1 MSMTACSA
9 QMEFPVTRPPVAL
22 GLSPA
27 SQGHAPCPPV
37 LLEPQQD
44 HTCFLEGSELLK
56 WERLHQA
63 LMGTGHIGLPTRRG
77 TSHPNIVHPPGQG

>member
-1 MSMTACSA
+1 MSMTVCSA

-27 SQGHAPCPPV
+27 SQGHAPCPPA
-37 LLEPQQD
+37 PAGAAA
-44 HTCFLEGSELLK
+44 GSHMLSQGVRALK